1 MQGILKGKTNFKKI
15 KKTEQ
20 TSESSMADI
29 YIRNYETRNLK
40 QLQLIC

>member
-1 MQGILKGKTNFKKI
+1 MQDTLKGKANFKKI
-15 KKTEQ
+15 KETGR

-29 YIRNYETRNLK
+29 YIKNYETKNLK